1 MEDRSASRNQPGAKV
16 HYAGFWIRVAA
27 LVIDAVVI
35 GLPVVAIVEG
45 TGATGT
51 PTGETF
57 RFFATAAYLIV
68 LWATWGRTV
77 GERLVGVHV
86 VRDDGGRVSWGTA
99 AVRYLG
105 LLVSLV
111 ALLLGVI
118 WIAFNPR
125 KQGWMDIM
133 AGTFVVY
140 DRPRE

>member
-1 MEDRSASRNQPGAKV
+1 MEDRSASSNHADPAV

-35 GLPVVAIVEG
+35 GLPVVAVVEG
-45 TGATGT
+45 AIGTGT
-51 PTGETF
+51 AAGETF
-57 RFFATAAYLIV
+57 RFFAVAAYLIV

-86 VRDDGGRVSWGTA
+86 VREDGGRVSWGTA
-99 AVRYLG
+99 ATRYLG

-111 ALLLGVI
+111 ALLLGII

-140 DRPRE
+140 DRPRS